1 MKIKSLVYCP
11 ESGSCLVVEQKPRTS
26 SIAFGLAAG
35 PSVARFNRAHIEHSS
50 PSSCEAELLR
60 VKRCFSNPATRSIA
74 SHLSVRQK
82 PRTSSVAFGLAA
94 GPSVDRF
101 NRAHIEH
108 SSPSCARE
116 KRCFSNPRSGF
127 TLLEVMVALA
137 IFAVAAIAL
146 TKVAMQYT
154 QSTSNAILRTK
165 AQFVAMNEVAMM
177 EMNQEWLDG
186 TQSKQVTSQG
196 ETWQIDKKAQS
207 TISPKIQR
215 IELQVSLFN
224 KEQGK
229 VEAGIT
235 NLVFFNYPAKART

>member
-1 MKIKSLVYCP
+1 MKINALTGLTENAC
-11 ESGSCLVVEQKPRTS
+11 CLVKEQKTRISSTASYLSTEQKSHTS

-50 PSSCEAELLR
+50 PSCAR
-60 VKRCFSNPATRSIA
+60 VKRCFT
-74 SHLSVRQK
+74 H
-82 PRTSSVAFGLAA
+82 
-94 GPSVDRF
+94 
-101 NRAHIEH
+101 
-108 SSPSCARE
+108 
-116 KRCFSNPRSGF
+116 PRSGF
-127 TLLEVMVALA
+127 TLLEVMAALA

-177 EMNQEWLDG
+177 EINQEWLDG

-224 KEQGK
+224 KEQAK
-229 VEAGIT
+229 VEAGVT
-235 NLVFFNYPAKART
+235 QLVFFNYPAKART